1 MSNHSVRKTGIGCLL
16 DANVPEIYVAQHS
29 GMKSID
35 SLSSY
40 KHANEESQV
49 KMSDILN
56 RNKKNEA
63 SRSLRVASSSNNEF
77 ENIELDDWNIDDW
90 NLDVIENAPISNN
103 LQRTNFP
110 TGLHGLFSG
119 CQINNLNIHIHKS

>member
-1 MSNHSVRKTGIGCLL
+1 MSNHSVRKTGIGRLL

-35 SLSSY
+35 SLSY
-40 KHANEESQV
+40 KDANEESQV

-103 LQRTNFP
+103 LQHP
-110 TGLHGLFSG
+110 DGLARPF
-119 CQINNLNIHIHKS
+119 